1 MSRDPRYQKL
11 LNDKRWKLLRAEVF
25 KRTNGLC
32 EECLEQGI
40 YTPGVDVHHII
51 PVESGKS
58 MQEMERL
65 TYTPANCRLLCI
77 PCHIKTHQ
85 AMHTHT
91 KEKVAENKARRHQR
105 FMERNDPNYR
115 NEEYRMKNEESK

>member
-32 EECLEQGI
+32 EECLQQGI
-40 YTPGVDVHHII
+40 YTPGVDVHHIT
-51 PVESGKS
+51 PVETAKS
-58 MQEMERL
+58 IQEMERL
-65 TYTPANCRLLCI
+65 TYTPSNCRLLCI

-105 FMERNDPNYR
+105 FLERNDPNWQGTHP
-115 NEEYRMKNEESK
+115 STD